1 MITLWY
7 KLMVDYDTINFISI
21 QNYKDYS
28 SHIIIDIL
36 EIYKDS
42 LIILMDTNKKKK
54 FRINGM

>member
-1 MITLWY
+1 
-7 KLMVDYDTINFISI
+7 MVDYDTINFISI

-42 LIILMDTNKKKK
+42 LIILIDTNKKKK